1 MNWNF
6 DSRNRFEYVVYTH
19 DEAIDYTH
27 TRTQHNTVS
36 NYLKYDEVD
45 SQNHPLYPRLLYL
58 ILFIFKEDKEEMR
71 NESLSEPMLGNRQ
84 DSRQQTH
91 SRLESTS
98 SFLVRR
104 LSSVY
109 ENLPHRH
116 EVIRDIVQVSSAKGA
131 DGDIPLPGGFAS
143 ESRY

>member
-1 MNWNF
+1 
-6 DSRNRFEYVVYTH
+6 
-19 DEAIDYTH
+19 
-27 TRTQHNTVS
+27 
-36 NYLKYDEVD
+36 
-45 SQNHPLYPRLLYL
+45 
-58 ILFIFKEDKEEMR
+58 MR

-116 EVIRDIVQVSSAKGA
+116 EVIRDIVQVSSAKGP

-143 ESRY
+143 ESR